1 MSAHLIH
8 TCEPAHSII
17 ERLGG
22 RTYVAEQLELDRSTI
37 SRWCQPHPSGTDGAI
52 PRKHWQNLL
61 RLAKSIGV
69 GIDAQTIAGLK
80 S

>member
-17 ERLGG
+17 EKLGG

-37 SRWCQPHPSGTDGAI
+37 SRWCQPYPAGTDGSI
-52 PRKHWQNLL
+52 PRRHWKKLL
-61 RLAKSIGV
+61 DLAKKIGV
-69 GIDAQTIAGLK
+69 GIDVQTIAGLK